1 MIKTFAKIE
10 KNKGIAIALGFFDGM
25 HLGHR
30 KIIKTLVSES
40 IKRGLKT
47 AVVTFSQ
54 NPANYFSE
62 KPIPNIQ
69 SSKERELILDELGV
83 DYLYELDFEEYKN
96 LLAGEYLSDVLVKY
110 FQPKLIVAGYNHT
123 FGADVK
129 DSSFLQDC
137 KLDYRYDCI
146 IVPEVLYENKEEV
159 SSTIIR
165 KHIAHGHLNAANALL
180 GRNFSIRNSVITG
193 KKLARNL
200 GYPTANIVWP
210 DSIVKLPYGVY
221 FGYAVVEEKI
231 IPALIAWGISPS
243 TSADREE
250 KLEAHLYDFDKNIY
264 GKIMRLI
271 FVKKLRN
278 EEYFPTIALLKEQL
292 DSDWEVF
299 EQWAKQRF

>member
-30 KIIKTLVSES
+30 KIIKTLIAES
-40 IKRGLKT
+40 RAEGLKT

-54 NPANYFSE
+54 NPANCFNE
-62 KPIPNIQ
+62 KPTLNIQ
-69 SSKERELILDELGV
+69 STKDRELILDSLGV

-96 LLAGEYLSDVLVKY
+96 LLASEYLSDVLVKY

-129 DSSFLQDC
+129 GSNFIKENED
-137 KLDYRYDCI
+137 KYNYKCI
-146 IVPEVLYENKEEV
+146 IVPELLYQNKEEI

-165 KHIAHGHLNAANALL
+165 KHIEHGHLNATNALL
-180 GRNFSIRNSVITG
+180 GKNFSIRNSVVNG
-193 KKLARNL
+193 KKLATNL
-200 GYPTANIVWP
+200 GYPTANMVWP

-221 FGYAVVEEKI
+221 FGYSVIENKT
-231 IPALIAWGISPS
+231 IPALIAWGVKPSVSP
-243 TSADREE
+243 DKEE

-278 EEYFPTIALLKEQL
+278 EEYFPTLALLKEQL
-292 DSDWEVF
+292 DNDYEAF
-299 EQWAKQRF
+299 EQWAKLRY

>member
-1 MIKTFAKIE
+1 MIETFAKIE

-30 KIIKTLVSES
+30 KIIKTLVTEGK
-40 IKRGLKT
+40 KRDIKT

-62 KPIPNIQ
+62 KQIPNIQ
-69 SSKERELILDELGV
+69 SSKERELILEELGV

-96 LLAGEYLSDVLVKY
+96 LLACEYLSDVLVKY
-110 FQPKLIVAGYNHT
+110 FQPKLIITGYNHT

-129 DSSFLQDC
+129 GSSFIKENED
-137 KLDYRYDCI
+137 KYNYDCI
-146 IVPEVLYENKEEV
+146 IVPEVLYQHKEEV

-165 KHIAHGHLNAANALL
+165 KHITQGHLNAANALL
-180 GRNFSIRNSVITG
+180 GKNFSIINSVIAG
-193 KKLARNL
+193 KKLASNL

-221 FGYAVVEEKI
+221 FGYAVVEERTM
-231 IPALIAWGISPS
+231 PALIAWGVSPT
-243 TSADREE
+243 TSADKEE

-278 EEYFPTIALLKEQL
+278 EEYFPTIAILKEQL
-292 DSDWEVF
+292 DSDWEAF